1 MVERPHKYNFPEG
14 EVLLIDKAAEWTS
27 FDAVN
32 KIRHMLR
39 HYLGIRKIKVG
50 HAGTLDPLASGLL
63 LVCVGKA
70 TKQIPSYTGLDK
82 EYTGTFHIGA
92 TTPSFDSETEVDKT
106 FDISHITS
114 SQLLETARSF
124 IGTIMQTPPA
134 FSAVKIGG
142 TRAYHFAREKE
153 KIDIPP
159 RQVTIYEFE
168 ICDPSLPEPS
178 FRVLCSKG
186 TYIRT
191 LADDFGRAMGAGA
204 FLKSLRRTRIGDHSI
219 EQAVTIP
226 QLEKI
231 LQEMQNS
238 QSGTEYATIQ

>member
-1 MVERPHKYNFPEG
+1 MQSKRTYNFPEG
-14 EVLLIDKAAEWTS
+14 EVLLIDKPEGWTS

-39 HYLGIRKIKVG
+39 HHLGIRKIKVG

-70 TKQIPSYTGLDK
+70 TKQISTFTGLDK

-92 TTPSFDSETEVDKT
+92 TTPSFDLETEVEDT
-106 FDISHITS
+106 FDISHITES
-114 SQLLETARSF
+114 HLYETARF
-124 IGTIMQTPPA
+124 FVGTITQVPPA

-142 TRAYHFAREKE
+142 TRAYHYAREKE
-153 KIDIPP
+153 KVDIPP
-159 RQVTIYEFE
+159 REVSIYEFE
-168 ICDPSLPEPS
+168 ITDPSLPEPS

-191 LADDFGRAMGAGA
+191 LASDFGKALGAGA
-204 FLKSLRRTRIGDHSI
+204 YLQSLRRTRIGNY
-219 EQAVTIP
+219 TIGEAMTIAG
-226 QLEKI
+226 LENI
-231 LQEMQNS
+231 LEETGNT
-238 QSGTEYATIQ
+238 QSDGK